1 MPVSVVNAR
10 PVFSVCMVY
19 CYLSDSYSNL
29 AHKQLFDAAAA
40 ALRVDAAGLDSL
52 LLGHQVVA
60 VDAAPLD
67 AVVLRPHSI
76 TLLIF
81 VPRGGLLSIPALGY
95 GSWLLDGVPLSGLA
109 GFDNPFEQFIQQ
121 KVALEA
127 WLAPRLSA
135 EQANLRFITGVV
147 VFGAPITFGSD
158 VEPALNSAAATGFQL
173 LPNLAELPRRLRQL
187 ATPEIDLS
195 VADLAAD
202 FSAASGS
209 DKVAFHTDESA
220 LAAVFATPVAAN
232 QVHGASEIDEAEE
245 DFDQESPRPADF
257 LTQKARQLWGWL
269 GAADIPDDDPPYGQ
283 ESAAARSEEKQHLE
297 HLRQQMQADLTNQLQ
312 ALEAR
317 EAERERNIAQ
327 LRAELAQAPPVAAEA
342 TALVSRLGAETR
354 EKAALEVEMQA
365 SRVES
370 AARNQELDA
379 KIQQLSHLIERLN
392 SQSQAP
398 APVVP
403 HPATSAFATAPYAAP
418 VTVVAEPL
426 RTPKAMLNTQAT
438 PTGLAWSAA
447 VVVSV
452 RAMAIRLRQQPWP
465 QWLQSRLALLAGV
478 VAMVILVG
486 WGLSH
491 LGSSSPVPYQENGR
505 WGFADSS
512 GKPVIPATFTAA
524 SPFQAGRAV
533 VVKDGA
539 YGFLD
544 ENGKEVVPPVY
555 DALNPYADGYARA
568 RVGDA
573 YTFVNEK
580 GEEFD
585 SYYFNAFDFAEGN
598 AAVLDHRGWYYISGP
613 AEPAKPV
620 IFIEAYSFV
629 NGLARVKLVDG
640 YTYINPSYLNDPS
653 EDTKPFGRYQLATDF
668 VEGRAHVTQ
677 NGRSFIIDKHGEE
690 IK

>member
-1 MPVSVVNAR
+1 MPAAAVDAR

-52 LLGHQVVA
+52 LLGHQAVA
-60 VDAAPLD
+60 ADAAPLD

-147 VFGAPITFGSD
+147 VFGAPVTFGSD

-173 LPNLAELPRRLRQL
+173 LPNLVELPRRLRQL

-202 FSAASGS
+202 FSAASDS
-209 DKVAFHTDESA
+209 DESA
-220 LAAVFATPVAAN
+220 LAAAFATPVAAN
-232 QVHGASEIDEAEE
+232 KVNRASETDEAEE
-245 DFDQESPRPADF
+245 DLDQESPRPADF

-297 HLRQQMQADLTNQLQ
+297 HLRQQMQADLTSQLQ
-312 ALEAR
+312 ALEVR

-365 SRVES
+365 SRAES
-370 AARNQELDA
+370 AARNQELDT
-379 KIQQLSHLIERLN
+379 KIQQLSQLIERLN

-403 HPATSAFATAPYAAP
+403 PPAASAFATAPPATP
-418 VTVVAEPL
+418 VMAIAEPL
-426 RTPKAMLNTQAT
+426 RTPKAMSNTQAT

-447 VVVSV
+447 VLVSV
-452 RAMAIRLRQQPWP
+452 RAMAVRLRQQPWR
-465 QWLQSRLALLAGV
+465 QWPQSRLALLAGV

-533 VVKDGA
+533 VAKDGA
-539 YGFLD
+539 YGFVD

-555 DALNPYADGYARA
+555 DALNSYADGYARA

-585 SYYFNAFDFAEGN
+585 SYYFNAFDFAEGH

-613 AEPAKPV
+613 AEPTKPV

-629 NGLARVKLVDG
+629 NGLARVKLADG
-640 YTYINPSYLNDPS
+640 YTYITPSYLDDPS
-653 EDTKPFGRYQLATDF
+653 EDTKPFSRYQLATDF
-668 VEGRAHVTQ
+668 AEGRARVTQ

-690 IK
+690 VK

>member
-1 MPVSVVNAR
+1 MPAAAVDAR

-52 LLGHQVVA
+52 LLGHQAVA
-60 VDAAPLD
+60 ADIAPLD

-147 VFGAPITFGSD
+147 VFGAPVTFGSD

-173 LPNLAELPRRLRQL
+173 LPNLVELPRRLRQL

-209 DKVAFHTDESA
+209 DEVA
-220 LAAVFATPVAAN
+220 LAAAFATPVAVN
-232 QVHGASEIDEAEE
+232 EVNGASETDEAEE
-245 DFDQESPRPADF
+245 DLDQESPRPADF

-297 HLRQQMQADLTNQLQ
+297 HLRQQMQADLTSQLQ

-365 SRVES
+365 SRAES
-370 AARNQELDA
+370 AARNQELDT
-379 KIQQLSHLIERLN
+379 KIQQLSQLIERLN

-403 HPATSAFATAPYAAP
+403 PPAASAFATAPPATP
-418 VTVVAEPL
+418 VTAVAEPL
-426 RTPKAMLNTQAT
+426 RTPKAMPNTQAT

-447 VVVSV
+447 VLVSV
-452 RAMAIRLRQQPWP
+452 RAMAVRLRQQPWR
-465 QWLQSRLALLAGV
+465 QWPQSRLALLAGV

-533 VVKDGA
+533 VAKDGA
-539 YGFLD
+539 YGFVD

-555 DALNPYADGYARA
+555 DALNSYADGYARA

-585 SYYFNAFDFAEGN
+585 SYYFNAFDFAEGH
-598 AAVLDHRGWYYISGP
+598 AAVLDHRGWYYVSGP
-613 AEPAKPV
+613 AEPTKPV

-629 NGLARVKLVDG
+629 NGLARVKLADG
-640 YTYINPSYLNDPS
+640 YTYITPSYLDDPS

-668 VEGRAHVTQ
+668 AEGRARVTQ

-690 IK
+690 VK